1 MMTHLALVGNS
12 LTCYPLKRPIRLCTQ
27 DISGDKLLSIA
38 SNSLSDVAYE
48 RLKHAIVCLD
58 LAPGSVVR
66 EEELI
71 ERSGIGRTPVREA
84 LQRLQRDQLVT
95 VLPRQGVM
103 VTNIDVAELPVLFE
117 TRTILE
123 PYVHRLAAVR
133 GTAAD
138 WDAMDAALA
147 QVESQGASALWTD
160 LLEVDR
166 FCHEQ
171 VYKAG
176 ANRFLFETLNMLYTQ
191 SERLWYMY
199 LKDGADLHESLVE
212 HRAILSALRD
222 GDGDKAATMIDEH
235 IRSFEAQTRAVLYDR
250 LRSPLAGY

>member
-1 MMTHLALVGNS
+1 
-12 LTCYPLKRPIRLCTQ
+12 LKRPIRLCTQ
-27 DISGDKLLSIA
+27 DISETKLLSIA
-38 SNSLSDVAYE
+38 SNSLSDIAYE
-48 RLKHAIVCLD
+48 RLKHAIVCLA

-133 GTAAD
+133 SAGRGGIPGHIS
-138 WDAMDAALA
+138 
-147 QVESQGASALWTD
+147 QVD
-160 LLEVDR
+160 
-166 FCHEQ
+166 
-171 VYKAG
+171 
-176 ANRFLFETLNMLYTQ
+176 
-191 SERLWYMY
+191 
-199 LKDGADLHESLVE
+199 
-212 HRAILSALRD
+212 
-222 GDGDKAATMIDEH
+222 
-235 IRSFEAQTRAVLYDR
+235 
-250 LRSPLAGY
+250 

>member
-1 MMTHLALVGNS
+1 V
-12 LTCYPLKRPIRLCTQ
+12 
-27 DISGDKLLSIA
+27 LSIA

-133 GTAAD
+133 GTTSD
-138 WDAMDAALA
+138 WDAMDAALTS
-147 QVESQGASALWTD
+147 VETRSASWTD
-160 LLEVDR
+160 LLEADR

-176 ANRFLFETLNMLYTQ
+176 ANRFLFQTLDMLYTQ

-199 LKDGADLHESLVE
+199 LKDGADLHEPLVE

-222 GDGDKAATMIDEH
+222 GDGDKAASMIEEH

>member
-1 MMTHLALVGNS
+1 M
-12 LTCYPLKRPIRLCTQ
+12 
-27 DISGDKLLSIA
+27 
-38 SNSLSDVAYE
+38 
-48 RLKHAIVCLD
+48 CLD

-66 EEELI
+66 EEELS

-133 GTAAD
+133 GTKAD
-138 WDAMDAALA
+138 WDAMDAALSA
-147 QVESQGASALWTD
+147 VETRSATWTN
-160 LLEVDR
+160 LLEADR

-176 ANRFLFETLNMLYTQ
+176 ANRFLFETLDMLYTQ

-199 LKDGADLHESLVE
+199 LKDGADLHQTLVE
-212 HRAILSALRD
+212 HRAILGALRG
-222 GDGDKAATMIDEH
+222 GDGDKAATMIEEH

>member
-1 MMTHLALVGNS
+1 M
-12 LTCYPLKRPIRLCTQ
+12 
-27 DISGDKLLSIA
+27 
-38 SNSLSDVAYE
+38 
-48 RLKHAIVCLD
+48 CLD

-71 ERSGIGRTPVREA
+71 ERSSIGRTPVREA
-84 LQRLQRDQLVT
+84 IQRLQRDQLVT

-103 VTNIDVAELPVLFE
+103 VTNIDVAELPILFE

-133 GTAAD
+133 GTTAD
-138 WDAMDAALA
+138 WDAMDAALSA
-147 QVESQGASALWTD
+147 VETRSATWTD
-160 LLEVDR
+160 LLEADR

-176 ANRFLFETLNMLYTQ
+176 ANRFLFQTLDMLYTQ

-199 LKDGADLHESLVE
+199 LKDGADLHEPLVE

-222 GDGDKAATMIDEH
+222 ADGDKAATMIEEH

>member
-1 MMTHLALVGNS
+1 MT
-12 LTCYPLKRPIRLCTQ
+12 
-27 DISGDKLLSIA
+27 KLLSIA
-38 SNSLSDVAYE
+38 SNSLADVAYE

-71 ERSGIGRTPVREA
+71 DRSGIGRTPVREA

-133 GTAAD
+133 GTKAD
-138 WDAMDAALA
+138 WDAMDAALSA
-147 QVESQGASALWTD
+147 VETRSATWTD
-160 LLEVDR
+160 LLEADR

-171 VYKAG
+171 VYRAG
-176 ANRFLFETLNMLYTQ
+176 ANRFLFETLDMLYTQ

-199 LKDGADLHESLVE
+199 LKDGADLHEPLVE

-222 GDGDKAATMIDEH
+222 GDGDKAATMIEEH

-250 LRSPLAGY
+250 LRSPLADY

>member
-1 MMTHLALVGNS
+1 VL
-12 LTCYPLKRPIRLCTQ
+12 PLEETDRLCTQ
-27 DISGDKLLSIA
+27 DISASKLLSIA
-38 SNSLSDVAYE
+38 TNSLSDVAYE

-133 GTAAD
+133 GTRAD
-138 WDAMDAALA
+138 WDAMDAALTA
-147 QVESQGASALWTD
+147 VETSPATWTD
-160 LLEVDR
+160 LLEADR

-176 ANRFLFETLNMLYTQ
+176 ANRFLFETLDMLYTQ

-199 LKDGADLHESLVE
+199 LKDGADLHEPLVE

-222 GDGDKAATMIDEH
+222 GDGDKAATMIEEH

-250 LRSPLAGY
+250 LRSPLAG

>member
-1 MMTHLALVGNS
+1 
-12 LTCYPLKRPIRLCTQ
+12 LKRPIRLCTQ

-71 ERSGIGRTPVREA
+71 DRSGIGRTPVREA

-133 GTAAD
+133 GTKAD
-138 WDAMDAALA
+138 WDAMDEALTA
-147 QVESQGASALWTD
+147 VETRSATWTD
-160 LLEVDR
+160 LLEADR

-176 ANRFLFETLNMLYTQ
+176 ANRFLFETLDMLYTQ

-199 LKDGADLHESLVE
+199 LKDGADLHQPLVE

-222 GDGDKAATMIDEH
+222 GDGDKAATMIEEH
-235 IRSFEAQTRAVLYDR
+235 IRSFEAQTRAVLFDR

>member
-1 MMTHLALVGNS
+1 MYTRYITS
-12 LTCYPLKRPIRLCTQ
+12 Y
-27 DISGDKLLSIA
+27 SGLITA
-38 SNSLSDVAYE
+38 PSLSDIAYE

-71 ERSGIGRTPVREA
+71 ERCGIGRTPVREA
-84 LQRLQRDQLVT
+84 IQRLQRDQLVT
-95 VLPRQGVM
+95 VLPRQGIM
-103 VTNIDVAELPVLFE
+103 VTTIDVAELPVLFE

-123 PYVHRLAAVR
+123 PYVHRLAALR
-133 GTAAD
+133 GTSAD
-138 WDAMDAALA
+138 WDAMDAAL
-147 QVESQGASALWTD
+147 SAAERPSATWTD
-160 LLEVDR
+160 LLEADR

-199 LKDGADLHESLVE
+199 LKDGADLHEPLVE
-212 HRAILSALRD
+212 HRAILRALRD
-222 GDGDKAATMIDEH
+222 GDGDMAAKMIEEH
-235 IRSFEAQTRAVLYDR
+235 IRSFEAQTRAVFYDR
-250 LRSPLAGY
+250 LRSPLAG

>member
-1 MMTHLALVGNS
+1 
-12 LTCYPLKRPIRLCTQ
+12 LKRPIRLCTQ
-27 DISGDKLLSIA
+27 DISETKLLSIA

-133 GTAAD
+133 GTKAD
-138 WDAMDAALA
+138 WDAMDAALTA
-147 QVESQGASALWTD
+147 VETRSATWTD
-160 LLEVDR
+160 LLEADR

-176 ANRFLFETLNMLYTQ
+176 ANRFLFQTLDMLYTQ

-199 LKDGADLHESLVE
+199 LKDGADLHEPLVE

-222 GDGDKAATMIDEH
+222 GDGDKAATMIEEH

>member
-1 MMTHLALVGNS
+1 VS
-12 LTCYPLKRPIRLCTQ
+12 
-27 DISGDKLLSIA
+27 KLLSIA
-38 SNSLSDVAYE
+38 TNSLSDVAYE

-133 GTAAD
+133 GTKAD
-138 WDAMDAALA
+138 WDAMEEALTA
-147 QVESQGASALWTD
+147 VETRSATWTD
-160 LLEVDR
+160 LLEADR

-176 ANRFLFETLNMLYTQ
+176 ANRFLFETLDMLYTQ

-199 LKDGADLHESLVE
+199 LKDGADLHEPLVE

-222 GDGDKAATMIDEH
+222 GDGDKAATMIEEH

>member
-1 MMTHLALVGNS
+1 V
-12 LTCYPLKRPIRLCTQ
+12 
-27 DISGDKLLSIA
+27 SIA
-38 SNSLSDVAYE
+38 SNSLSDVAYQ

-133 GTAAD
+133 GTNAD
-138 WDAMDAALA
+138 WDAMDEALTA
-147 QVESQGASALWTD
+147 VETRSATWTD
-160 LLEVDR
+160 LLEADR

-176 ANRFLFETLNMLYTQ
+176 ANRFLFETLDMLYTQ

-199 LKDGADLHESLVE
+199 LKDGADLHEPLIE

-222 GDGDKAATMIDEH
+222 GDGDKAATMIEEH